1 MDKTLAV
8 ALGGVLAAGAAVGA
22 YKTGVI
28 GPQYA
33 DVVRSTPVTVKE
45 PVYADV
51 VDSVPITQ
59 ATESPQQVCG
69 NQAVRVRRPERFGD
83 KDGMLIGAVVGG
95 LLGHQV
101 GGGSGRTL
109 ATFGG
114 AVAGGYVGRD
124 IDRRHVGGRVV
135 DETQRVCHTETRRH
149 DNIIGYEVRYQQDG
163 RLRTTRVSKKPSDQ
177 VWLGDRDRIIGYD
190 VDWRY
195 RDKTGTV
202 RLDQKPAARL
212 PIRDGAIIVERRIA
226 TTNG

>member
-33 DVVRSTPVTVKE
+33 QVVRSSPVSVKE
-45 PVYADV
+45 PIYADV

-59 ATESPQQVCG
+59 ATSSPQRVCG
-69 NQAVRVRRPERFGD
+69 TRTVQVRQPERFGNR
-83 KDGMLIGAVVGG
+83 DGALLGAVVGG

-101 GGGSGRTL
+101 GGGNGRTL
-109 ATFGG
+109 ATVAG
-114 AVAGGYVGRD
+114 AVGGGYVGRD
-124 IDRRHVGGRVV
+124 IDRRHVGGRVSYQNQS
-135 DETQRVCHTETRRH
+135 ECHTETRST
-149 DNIIGYEVRYQQDG
+149 DKVIGYEVRYQQAG
-163 RLRTTRVSKKPSDQ
+163 QLKTMRVSKKPSDQ
-177 VWLGDRDRIIGYD
+177 VWLGDRSRIIGYD

-202 RLDQKPAARL
+202 RLDEKPGERL
-212 PIRDGAIIVERRIA
+212 PMRDGAIIVERRIA
-226 TTNG
+226 TNG

>member
-33 DVVRSTPVTVKE
+33 QVVRSTPITVKE
-45 PVYADV
+45 PIYADV

-59 ATESPQQVCG
+59 AVSSPQEVCG
-69 NQAVRVRRPERFGD
+69 NRTVQVRQPERFGNR
-83 KDGMLIGAVVGG
+83 DGALLGAVVGG
-95 LLGHQV
+95 LVGHQI

-109 ATFGG
+109 ATVAG
-114 AVAGGYVGRD
+114 AVGGGYIGRN
-124 IDRRHVGGRVV
+124 IDRRHVGGRVTSQT
-135 DETQRVCHTETRRH
+135 ERVCHTETRSSEKV
-149 DNIIGYEVRYQQDG
+149 IGYEVRYQQDG
-163 RLRTTRVSKKPSDQ
+163 RLKTTRVSKKPSDQ

-202 RLDQKPAARL
+202 RLDQKPAERL
-212 PIRDGAIIVERRIA
+212 PIRDGAIIIEQRIA
-226 TTNG
+226 TNG

>member
-33 DVVRSTPVTVKE
+33 QVLRSTPVTVKE
-45 PVYADV
+45 PIYADV

-59 ATESPQQVCG
+59 ATSSPQQVCG
-69 NQAVRVRRPERFGD
+69 NHTVQVRQQERFGNR
-83 KDGMLIGAVVGG
+83 DGALLGAVVGG
-95 LLGHQV
+95 LVGHQV

-109 ATFGG
+109 ATVAG
-114 AVAGGYVGRD
+114 AVGGGFVGRN
-124 IDRRHVGGRVV
+124 IDRRHVGGRVTTQ
-135 DETQRVCHTETRRH
+135 TQRECHTETRASEKV
-149 DNIIGYEVRYQQDG
+149 IGYEVRYQQDG
-163 RLRTTRVSKKPSDQ
+163 RLQTTRVSKKPSDQ

-202 RLDQKPAARL
+202 RLDQKPAERL
-212 PIRDGAIIVERRIA
+212 PIRDGAIIIEQRIA
-226 TTNG
+226 TNG

>member
-8 ALGGVLAAGAAVGA
+8 ALGGVLAAGAAIGA

-33 DVVRSTPVTVKE
+33 EVVRSTPITVKE
-45 PVYADV
+45 PIYADV

-59 ATESPQQVCG
+59 ATESPQKVCDNQTVQVR
-69 NQAVRVRRPERFGD
+69 QPERFGN
-83 KDGMLIGAVVGG
+83 KDGTLIGAVVGG
-95 LLGHQV
+95 LVGHQV

-109 ATFGG
+109 ATVGG
-114 AVAGGYVGRD
+114 AVAGGYIGRN
-124 IDRRHVGGRVV
+124 IDRRHVGGRVSN
-135 DETQRVCHTETRRH
+135 ETRRVCHTETRMH
-149 DNIIGYEVRYQQDG
+149 DKVIGYEVRYQKDG
-163 RLRTTRVSKKPSDQ
+163 RLQTTRVSQKPSDQ

-195 RDKTGTV
+195 REKSGTV
-202 RLDQKPAARL
+202 RLDQKPADRL

-226 TTNG
+226 TNG